1 MDTNTSRGPVAFVA
15 APVTAACLFASAL
28 GFANVAHA
36 GVTSGV
42 NVRASGMT
50 LSREY
55 VAQQKE
61 EHGKSATP
69 MERQSEQQNKQ
80 PGSPGKQEASELSG
94 DIKAEE
100 VKEVAL
106 HTVESR
112 ANVQTPEPKSHVYE
126 LKNPI
131 HKHLGMMKAGFSQ
144 VAR

>member
-1 MDTNTSRGPVAFVA
+1 MDINRSRGLVVFVA
-15 APVTAACLFASAL
+15 APATAAGLFAGAL

-36 GVTSGV
+36 SVTPGV
-42 NVRASGMT
+42 NVRAFGMT
-50 LSREY
+50 LSPEY

-61 EHGKSATP
+61 EHGKTATP
-69 MERQSEQQNKQ
+69 LEQQSDQQNKQ
-80 PGSPGKQEASELSG
+80 PDSPAKQEASEVKG
-94 DIKAEE
+94 DIKADE

-106 HTVESR
+106 HTVESL

>member
-1 MDTNTSRGPVAFVA
+1 MDINTSRGLVAFVA
-15 APVTAACLFASAL
+15 TPVTAAGLFAGAL

-36 GVTSGV
+36 GVTPGV

-55 VAQQKE
+55 LAQQKE
-61 EHGKSATP
+61 EHGKTATP
-69 MERQSEQQNKQ
+69 MEQQSEQQNKQ
-80 PGSPGKQEASELSG
+80 PDSPGEQEASELKG
-94 DIKAEE
+94 DIKTEE
-100 VKEVAL
+100 VKGVAL
-106 HTVESR
+106 HTVESL